1 MTLSSISK
9 NPKFL
14 TMLVLFILFA
24 AGLII
29 YSKFAGLLLIFSLI
43 IFGALSI
50 WWKEKEVK
58 LAGLAALVILSLL
71 NIGLNGMK
79 FGIDFSGG
87 TRIPVILEQA
97 VPAETMNELVQTIKT
112 RASVLGLTEV
122 RVRAIGDT
130 EIDVEIPSSDET
142 QIKFI
147 EDVLSHQG
155 VYFGVVDG
163 KIAITGEDIYS
174 TSIRPSQLQELQQS
188 GADWGVDFSI
198 TKNGAETFAQTV
210 KGKPNY
216 PLFMFLDRPN
226 DAVLFISE
234 AELQAGAPPSA
245 DISELV
251 AGAKSALSLEDE
263 KTIELYLTN
272 EFEENES
279 SWESMNIT
287 PKSNKTKA
295 IVSGSMSET
304 TKQKIKSLGFVLKEV
319 SPDDFTPNFAKS
331 PALGYIPS
339 EWKAV
344 GMLSAPALSPK
355 ITEGLPSYSY
365 SISGAVSGTGKDAT
379 AEASESTKRI
389 VSILKGGS
397 LPVQISLGSRTSLP
411 ANLGSEFLKLSL
423 IGIISALIAISV
435 LVGIRYRH
443 LKTIFPIVAISISE
457 LIILLSILGSFTVD
471 LAAMAGIIAAIG
483 VGVDAQIVITDEIL
497 KRDNYKM
504 LEKMEH
510 AFDIIKTNVIVA
522 IISMVPLLFSGL
534 VEVIGFAISTMLGS
548 LLGFL
553 LSRPAYAVIAEKVL
567 EEKGGPSTESV
578 EKQ

>member
-1 MTLSSISK
+1 MSLSDLSK

-14 TMLVLFILFA
+14 TMLVLFILFVG
-24 AGLII
+24 GLII

-198 TKNGAETFAQTV
+198 TKVGAENFAKAV

-226 DAVLFISE
+226 DAVIFISE

-245 DISELV
+245 EISELV

-263 KTIELYLTN
+263 KSIELYLVDEMEN
-272 EFEENES
+272 NLEKNES
-279 SWESMNIT
+279 PWETMNIT

-295 IVSGSMSET
+295 IVSSSMSES
-304 TKQKIKSLGFVLKEV
+304 TKQKINCTLK
-319 SPDDFTPNFAKS
+319 
-331 PALGYIPS
+331 
-339 EWKAV
+339 
-344 GMLSAPALSPK
+344 
-355 ITEGLPSYSY
+355 
-365 SISGAVSGTGKDAT
+365 
-379 AEASESTKRI
+379 
-389 VSILKGGS
+389 
-397 LPVQISLGSRTSLP
+397 
-411 ANLGSEFLKLSL
+411 
-423 IGIISALIAISV
+423 
-435 LVGIRYRH
+435 
-443 LKTIFPIVAISISE
+443 
-457 LIILLSILGSFTVD
+457 
-471 LAAMAGIIAAIG
+471 
-483 VGVDAQIVITDEIL
+483 
-497 KRDNYKM
+497 
-504 LEKMEH
+504 
-510 AFDIIKTNVIVA
+510 IKVN
-522 IISMVPLLFSGL
+522 
-534 VEVIGFAISTMLGS
+534 
-548 LLGFL
+548 
-553 LSRPAYAVIAEKVL
+553 
-567 EEKGGPSTESV
+567 
-578 EKQ
+578 

>member
-1 MTLSSISK
+1 MSLFDLSK

-14 TMLVLFILFA
+14 TMLVLFILFVG
-24 AGLII
+24 GLII

-71 NIGLNGMK
+71 NIWLNGMK

-130 EIDVEIPSSDET
+130 EIDV
-142 QIKFI
+142 
-147 EDVLSHQG
+147 
-155 VYFGVVDG
+155 

-198 TKNGAETFAQTV
+198 TKVGAENFAKAV
-210 KGKPNY
+210 KRKPNY

-226 DAVLFISE
+226 DAVIFISE

-245 DISELV
+245 EISELV

-263 KTIELYLTN
+263 KSIELYLVDEMEN
-272 EFEENES
+272 NLEKNES
-279 SWESMNIT
+279 PWETMNIT

-295 IVSGSMSET
+295 IVSSSMSES

-319 SPDDFTPNFAKS
+319 SSDDFTPNFAKS

-339 EWKAV
+339 EWKA
-344 GMLSAPALSPK
+344 
-355 ITEGLPSYSY
+355 
-365 SISGAVSGTGKDAT
+365 
-379 AEASESTKRI
+379 
-389 VSILKGGS
+389 
-397 LPVQISLGSRTSLP
+397 
-411 ANLGSEFLKLSL
+411 
-423 IGIISALIAISV
+423 
-435 LVGIRYRH
+435 
-443 LKTIFPIVAISISE
+443 
-457 LIILLSILGSFTVD
+457 
-471 LAAMAGIIAAIG
+471 
-483 VGVDAQIVITDEIL
+483 
-497 KRDNYKM
+497 
-504 LEKMEH
+504 
-510 AFDIIKTNVIVA
+510 
-522 IISMVPLLFSGL
+522 
-534 VEVIGFAISTMLGS
+534 
-548 LLGFL
+548 
-553 LSRPAYAVIAEKVL
+553 
-567 EEKGGPSTESV
+567 
-578 EKQ
+578 